1 MKKTSFFITVVISI
15 AILFYPERS
24 NSLSTGSPGGKTGS
38 PSDVSDCTGCHSN
51 TSIGSGATITTNIPS
66 TGYTPG
72 TIYTITA
79 TINNSASALN
89 GFEVTSEENTNN
101 TKTGTFFITNATQT
115 QLTNSGTAVT
125 HKPGG
130 NSNTTWDFDWEAPNI
145 GTGDVT
151 FYGAFI
157 EAGYPAGNSGDVFN
171 AYTLSI
177 NESAASCT
185 VEINNGTVDIEICD
199 GDTAVLEATTGFDS
213 YIWTLASV
221 GTPLG
226 TSNFIEVDYPGTYI
240 VIATDTNNCVDLD
253 SIEVIVYPETPL
265 NPITVPA
272 PPIICLGDSLV
283 IEVNIGFIG
292 YWWNTGNPNDTDQD
306 RVVVY
311 PTQDFVYVVEA
322 LDSNGCES
330 REEIEVFVDTCT
342 NSCTVE
348 INNGTVDIEICDGD
362 TTVLEATTGFDSYV
376 WTLASVGTP
385 LGTSHFIEVDYPGT
399 YIVTAIDSIN
409 SCVDV
414 DSIEVIVYPETPLNP
429 MTVPNPPIVC
439 LGDSVAIEVNSGFVN
454 YDWNTGNPLDQD
466 QDRVV
471 VYPTQD
477 FVYVVEALDSNGC
490 ESREEIEIFVDTC
503 ATLVSNI
510 NRNNILIYPNP
521 TKEIVFINLNNSN
534 LYNIEIIDI
543 LGNILIEKEKVNN
556 LISIKTSNLSQGIY
570 FIRTKS
576 KSDSQIH
583 RIIVER

>member
-1 MKKTSFFITVVISI
+1 MKKTNFFITVVISI

-72 TIYTITA
+72 TMYTITA

-213 YIWTLASV
+213 Y
-221 GTPLG
+221 
-226 TSNFIEVDYPGTYI
+226 
-240 VIATDTNNCVDLD
+240 
-253 SIEVIVYPETPL
+253 
-265 NPITVPA
+265 
-272 PPIICLGDSLV
+272 
-283 IEVNIGFIG
+283 
-292 YWWNTGNPNDTDQD
+292 
-306 RVVVY
+306 
-311 PTQDFVYVVEA
+311 
-322 LDSNGCES
+322 
-330 REEIEVFVDTCT
+330 
-342 NSCTVE
+342 
-348 INNGTVDIEICDGD
+348 
-362 TTVLEATTGFDSYV
+362 V

-477 FVYVVEALDSNGC
+477 FVYVVEALDSNEC